1 MAEEAVDTETKIK
14 EAAKK
19 VFVEYGYEGTK
30 VRQIAEEAGVNIA
43 LLNYYFRSK
52 EQLFNSI
59 YAEAFVSFFGTLM
72 ALANE
77 ETPLEVKVWRLS
89 DKYIDFLLDN
99 PLMPTFVLAQQGR
112 NGVEF
117 FKRLGAKGR
126 LESSRLAQQLAEEA
140 KKGTIRPIKP
150 LQFIILM
157 MGNLVFPFVARP
169 IISYVG
175 DLDEAGFRA
184 FMDERRTLVPEMLM
198 GFLRKR

>member
-1 MAEEAVDTETKIK
+1 MAEETIDTETKIK

-59 YAEAFVSFFGTLM
+59 YAEAFGSFFGTLM
-72 ALANE
+72 GLINE
-77 ETPLEVKVWRLS
+77 ETPLEVKIWRIV

-99 PLMPTFVLAQQGR
+99 PLMPTFVLAQQGK
-112 NGVEF
+112 NGTEF
-117 FKRLGAKGR
+117 FKKLGVRGR
-126 LESSRLAQQLAEEA
+126 LDSSRLAQQLAEEA
-140 KKGTIRPIKP
+140 EKGTIRSIKP
-150 LQFIILM
+150 LQFIIMM
-157 MGNLVFPFVARP
+157 MGNLAFPFVAQP
-169 IISYVG
+169 IICYVG
-175 DLDEAGFRA
+175 DLDAAGFRQ

-198 GFLRKR
+198 AFLRQR